1 MKNKFLLFLTVIS
14 LAASSFAGLSVSA
27 ADGDIVITVEAEDYT
42 TGQGVFGIKEEDE
55 MSGGKY
61 LSSWTQPTGEEKIIY
76 TYEFSAPAKG
86 NYKMSGIFSELNKN
100 FTTDLSF
107 YVNDETNAPGTWT
120 KGSQIGTHYV
130 YNMTSS
136 TSVKLNKGKNTLY
149 MVVNGTDL
157 NQSGVLVAYV
167 DCFKFTK
174 EKDPPFRVE
183 SVTLEDHALGIYE
196 ENEEIRVKFEYTTA
210 APEAQRYNMKITD
223 LWDREVTTGE
233 ITVRAGADSHV
244 LSIGTFPVGWYR
256 LRLTDA
262 STGMAVND
270 YMAFSVVVSYSKRP
284 KIEDSAIAADSAIG
298 YTNSLQTLP
307 NYKEQ
312 FHDLAKLAG
321 LKWLRTR
328 TAGKYSSTTMKD
340 FGYMMKDRGISQLAL
355 TASNAMADKTMT
367 GDLITT
373 GYQHWKEMAEWYEDT
388 LGVLEV
394 VNEMD
399 LVGMGAP
406 GGAER
411 YAALYK
417 AAAIGISDA
426 ENSPYKSMTPT
437 ATSDGTWA
445 DLLYANDVLKYTD
458 VQNFHA
464 HSDVSTRTGLIKDK
478 AVAYSDQSLPIFL
491 SEAGY
496 SQMAADGDTLS
507 LEQMKDACTV
517 MITRA
522 LESLSG
528 GTTKHFWF
536 LLSPYIENGGNYSS
550 QHTSGMPYPMYSVL
564 SNMTY
569 QMGEAIFAGVA
580 NLPEGMT
587 GYMFNDGVGNDVM
600 LCYADT
606 QNYVTIKADKV
617 KYSDMVGYE
626 EEKFADENGEI
637 KIFVGTEPVFIK
649 FYGNAPSES
658 YYPKTYNN
666 YKMDKKVFTPNERI
680 VIQQLWSD
688 EITSASEAHGNG
700 YQLKVGEEYEIPVK
714 VYNLNDEKMSGKLM
728 ISADDQIIY
737 DDEPQAFEIEP
748 WSAQEFTYKIKIA
761 ENAYGGTDGNIRFWG
776 ETDAGEEVT
785 SSVSYFRI
793 SSEGRVIDDD
803 KRVAFE
809 DCCNTSRWDLANI
822 AAEGKVVMTNDS
834 EGSAVFNV
842 ELPNQ
847 KWFFPFFYIT
857 DEERE
862 AMKSAQGIVFD
873 AKAAGHDGNPGLS
886 MFIYMKDGRWYYNDV
901 NTMKFEKM
909 EDDYKCCIFP
919 FTNFSLYSSP
929 LGAVE
934 IREFDVDSIS
944 HIGLG
949 FSRSNVVIPEYK
961 IKNFGYFYSDLPS
974 EQLSA
979 TSDIEINNIA
989 GGQIFADGNIGTVS
1003 AEFTMDDELASYK
1016 VSLNDKVIENV
1027 VYKDGKLEFELNGLE
1042 RGAYTLYVTALNK
1055 QNKFFCG
1062 KKSFKVE

>member
-14 LAASSFAGLSVSA
+14 LVASSFGGFCVSA
-27 ADGDIVITVEAEDYT
+27 ADGDIVINIEAEDYT
-42 TGQGVFGIKEEDE
+42 SGEGVFSIAENEDL
-55 MSGGKY
+55 SGGKY
-61 LSSWTQPTGEEKIIY
+61 IKSWTQPTGESRIIY
-76 TYEFSAPAKG
+76 AYEFSAPVKG
-86 NYKMSGIFSELNKN
+86 TYKMSGIFSELSKD

-107 YVNDETNAPGTWT
+107 YVNDESNTPGTWT
-120 KGSQIGTHYV
+120 KGTQVSSVYV

-136 TSVKLNKGKNTLY
+136 TGVKLEKGRNTLY
-149 MVVNGTDL
+149 MVVNGTDT
-157 NQSGVLVAYV
+157 NQSGVLVAYA

-174 EKDPPFRVE
+174 EKDSPFRIE
-183 SVTLEDHALGIYE
+183 SVTLKDHPVGVYE
-196 ENEEIRVKFEYTTA
+196 EGEEVCVKFDYTTA
-210 APEAQRYNMKITD
+210 APAAQRYNMKITD

-244 LSIGTFPVGWYR
+244 LYIGTFPVGWYR
-256 LRLTDA
+256 LRLTDV
-262 STGMAVND
+262 STGMEVND

-284 KIEDSAIAADSAIG
+284 KIEDSAIAADSAVA
-298 YTNSLQTLP
+298 YTNTLQKLP

-312 FHDLAKLAG
+312 FHDLAQLAG

-328 TAGKYSSTTMKD
+328 TAGKYSSDTMKE
-340 FGYMMKDRGISQLAL
+340 FGYMMKERGITQLAL
-355 TASNAMADKTMT
+355 TATGAMGDKTMT
-367 GDLITT
+367 GDLIET
-373 GYQHWKEMAEWYEDT
+373 GYKHWKEMAEWYEDT

-394 VNEMD
+394 INEMD
-399 LVGMGAP
+399 LKGMGAP

-426 ENSPYKSMTPT
+426 SNSPYKSMTPT
-437 ATSDGTWA
+437 SSSDGVWT

-464 HSDVSTRTGLIKDK
+464 HQFVGTRTTLAKDK

-496 SQMAADGDTLS
+496 SQIAEDGDTLA

-522 LESLSG
+522 LESLSN

-569 QMGEAIFAGVA
+569 QLGEANFAGVA

-617 KYSDMVGYE
+617 KFSDIVGYE
-626 EEKFADENGEI
+626 EVKLADENGEI
-637 KIFVGTEPVFIK
+637 RVSVGTQPVYIK
-649 FYGNAPSES
+649 FYGSAPSET
-658 YYPKTYNN
+658 YYPKTYQHELN
-666 YKMDKKVFTPNERI
+666 KKVFTPNERI

-700 YQLKVGEEYEIPVK
+700 YQLKAGEEYELPVK

-728 ISADDQIIY
+728 ISADSQIVY
-737 DDEPQAFEIEP
+737 DEEPQVFELEP
-748 WSAQEFTYKIKIA
+748 WSSQEFVYKFKVA
-761 ENAYGGTDGNIRFWG
+761 DDADGGTDGNIHFWG
-776 ETDAGEEVT
+776 ETDAGEEIS

-793 SSEGRVIDDD
+793 SSEGRVIADD

-809 DCCNTSRWDLANI
+809 NGCDTSRWDLANI
-822 AAEGKVVMTNDS
+822 AGQGKVVMTNDS

-842 ELPNQ
+842 ELPGQ

-873 AKAAGHDGNPGLS
+873 AKAAGHDGDPGLS

-909 EDDYKCCIFP
+909 EDDFTCCVFP

-929 LGAVE
+929 QGAVD

-961 IKNFGYFYSDLPS
+961 VRNFGYFYSDLPS
-974 EQLSA
+974 EQLSE
-979 TSDIEINNIA
+979 TSAIEINGIE
-989 GGQIFADGNIGTVS
+989 GGQLFADGNLGTIT
-1003 AEFTMDDELASYK
+1003 ADLTMKDELESVK
-1016 VSLNDKVIENV
+1016 VSLNDKVIEGA
-1027 VYKDGKLEFELNGLE
+1027 VYKDGKVEFELNGLE